1 MGRWLSLCHRG
12 KPDIS
17 TVLRKDKPMN
27 CTRCEKGKL
36 GKPYQSGNKWLSFCD
51 TCGKNNGVKWSY
63 DKNAGWLWEAY
74 PIGRTSTGLIH
85 THRMEYEW
93 SAGLSMDEFR
103 RVLEAGKLAIDKRD
117 NF

>member
-1 MGRWLSLCHRG
+1 
-12 KPDIS
+12 
-17 TVLRKDKPMN
+17 MN
-27 CTRCEKGKL
+27 CTRCKTGKL

-63 DKNAGWLWEAY
+63 DKDKGWLWEAY

-85 THRMEYEW
+85 THRMECEW

-103 RVLEAGKLAIDKRD
+103 RVLEAGKLAIDKRS
-117 NF
+117 NFQYDICTYYTINVVRPHLKG